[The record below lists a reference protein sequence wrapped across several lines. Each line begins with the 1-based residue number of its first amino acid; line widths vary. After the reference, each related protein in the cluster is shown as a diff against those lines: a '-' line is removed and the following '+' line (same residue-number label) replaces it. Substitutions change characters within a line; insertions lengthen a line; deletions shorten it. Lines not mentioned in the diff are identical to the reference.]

1 MESNKDP
8 KECETEK
15 PENQEEYSFLQETI
29 KKEPVTGK
37 VIASHLGKVA
47 VYGAIFGIMACVG
60 FCALKPWAEKTFWK
74 DSAEVTI
81 PKDEEEEAKKETEEE
96 EKETVIPE
104 FTVESLEKMQA
115 VLYGV
120 AREAE
125 HSVVEITGIHGNEGW
140 IRENFDTVNSVSG
153 VVIADTGVQLFILA
167 DNSIVEKSE
176 SFTVTFDEN
185 STYDIQLQKQDKN
198 LGLAI
203 FSISKSSMK
212 SGTLNYVKPI
222 VLGNSNVTR
231 RGDIV
236 IALGK
241 PFGYAGSYGYGA
253 VSSIDESI
261 SPADGD
267 YGLILTDIPGS
278 ENGTGVLVNTSG
290 EMVGLIQHRITSGE
304 HVTVTN
310 ALAISDL
317 KTTIELLSNNR
328 SVPYIGIYGT
338 DVTEQI
344 EKEQGIPT
352 GVYVR
357 NVNAE
362 SPAMA
367 AGIQSGD
374 VITSVG
380 RTKVASLNAY
390 QKEIMEYDVGEEVI
404 LHGKRKGNDGYV
416 EIEFKVT
423 IGSRE

>member
-47 VYGAIFGIMACVG
+47 VYGAIFGIMA
-60 FCALKPWAEKTFWK
+60 LMPWAEKTFWK

-185 STYDIQLQKQDKN
+185 STYDIQLQKQDKY
-198 LGLAI
+198 
-203 FSISKSSMK
+203 FS
-212 SGTLNYVKPI
+212 
-222 VLGNSNVTR
+222 
-231 RGDIV
+231 
-236 IALGK
+236 
-241 PFGYAGSYGYGA
+241 
-253 VSSIDESI
+253 
-261 SPADGD
+261 
-267 YGLILTDIPGS
+267 
-278 ENGTGVLVNTSG
+278 
-290 EMVGLIQHRITSGE
+290 
-304 HVTVTN
+304 
-310 ALAISDL
+310 
-317 KTTIELLSNNR
+317 
-328 SVPYIGIYGT
+328 
-338 DVTEQI
+338 
-344 EKEQGIPT
+344 
-352 GVYVR
+352 
-357 NVNAE
+357 
-362 SPAMA
+362 
-367 AGIQSGD
+367 
-374 VITSVG
+374 G
-380 RTKVASLNAY
+380 RW
-390 QKEIMEYDVGEEVI
+390 
-404 LHGKRKGNDGYV
+404 
-416 EIEFKVT
+416 
-423 IGSRE
+423 